1 MPGPYDNL
9 PIDYRKE
16 GIGIGDV
23 GVLLRF
29 GTFSYF
35 FNIFLPADHPVN
47 AGNVPDNFEP
57 LDLSILQRQ
66 IKKEACFAKMD
77 YIKSSS
83 VRTQVNVESSYVLVS
98 RDINACSGPS
108 CMQEHIVQD

>member
-9 PIDYRKE
+9 PVDYRRE

-47 AGNVPDNFEP
+47 AGKVPDNFEP
-57 LDLSILQRQ
+57 LDLSILQQ
-66 IKKEACFAKMD
+66 KSNKEASFAKMD

-83 VRTQVNVESSYVLVS
+83 VRTQVHVESSCVLAS
-98 RDINACSGPS
+98 RDIY
-108 CMQEHIVQD
+108 